1 MIINNKQ
8 EVNMT
13 VTTLETRDDFIHL
26 AAETR
31 AKRLLKSINSPY
43 KRGYVMG
50 VSVESKRDVMQAL
63 RNDLIN
69 INRCC
74 VEAGFD
80 PIMMDEDELPVKLP
94 KAVK

>member
-1 MIINNKQ
+1 MS
-8 EVNMT
+8 
-13 VTTLETRDDFIHL
+13 VTKLETRDDFIHL

-31 AKRLLKSINSPY
+31 AKLLLKSIKAPK

-50 VSVESKRDVMQAL
+50 VSIDSKRDVMQAL
-63 RNDLIN
+63 RDDLIN

-80 PIMMDEDELPVKLP
+80 PIMMDEEDVPVKLP
-94 KAVK
+94 TAVQ

>member
-1 MIINNKQ
+1 MAK
-8 EVNMT
+8 
-13 VTTLETRDDFIHL
+13 LETRDDFIPL

-31 AKRLLKSINSPY
+31 ASALVKSIKSPV

-63 RNDLIN
+63 RTDLIN

-80 PIMMDEDELPVKLP
+80 PIFMDEEDEPVKLP
-94 KAVK
+94 TPVQ

>member
-1 MIINNKQ
+1 MS
-8 EVNMT
+8 
-13 VTTLETRDDFIHL
+13 VTKLETRDDFIHL
-26 AAETR
+26 ATETR
-31 AKRLLKSINSPY
+31 AKLLFKSIRSPK

-63 RNDLIN
+63 RDDLIN

-80 PIMMDEDELPVKLP
+80 PIMMDEEDVPVKLP
-94 KAVK
+94 TAVQ